1 MERKY
6 FAINEEMARLAQSV
20 NSFRDYEKNSA
31 TSTYKGYC
39 DYIYD
44 VVDKVEEQKPEY
56 AERARYMAER
66 YCRKLADYYNSY
78 YRNEASCPSV
88 MICGAGNFPVRKKER
103 QNSRRDSLMQE
114 WKKLQE
120 YAEKI
125 ENILLCKQPILSN
138 DENVI
143 ERLQDKIDDLEKNK
157 ELMKELNKHFRKH
170 DSLEDYDGEITERLK
185 ERVEFFISQGWK
197 PHFDTTNTNAEIR
210 RLRGRLEKIKRVK
223 EQGTSEE
230 TTADEN
236 GNELFKVVKN
246 TDIMRLQLI
255 FDGKPEAEVR
265 DILKQNGFRWS
276 PKNGAWQRQLT
287 DNAIWSLKR
296 LTKEIKDIA

>member
-1 MERKY
+1 
-6 FAINEEMARLAQSV
+6 
-20 NSFRDYEKNSA
+20 
-31 TSTYKGYC
+31 
-39 DYIYD
+39 
-44 VVDKVEEQKPEY
+44 
-56 AERARYMAER
+56 
-66 YCRKLADYYNSY
+66 
-78 YRNEASCPSV
+78 
-88 MICGAGNFPVRKKER
+88 
-103 QNSRRDSLMQE
+103 
-114 WKKLQE
+114 
-120 YAEKI
+120 
-125 ENILLCKQPILSN
+125 
-138 DENVI
+138 
-143 ERLQDKIDDLEKNK
+143 
-157 ELMKELNKHFRKH
+157 MKELNKHFRKH

-223 EQGTSEE
+223 EQGTLEE